1 MNKIH
6 ASLFVVKCVLQ
17 ILEILPKHIR
27 IAKSCFKFKTALYPF
42 CFVNVLWSFLSYS
55 HCWINC
61 AILDVFLQ
69 NKYLLLWA
77 NYFYMCLISYLF
89 LESLLHFHW
98 QENPDLW
105 KWLSG
110 QDQPPAA
117 VSVNPVSQ
125 INTYIPD
132 VVAFHSLLLCYIN
145 LAYLSVCQR
154 YPCFEGICSCS

>member
-6 ASLFVVKCVLQ
+6 GSLFVVKCVL
-17 ILEILPKHIR
+17 EILQKHIR

-61 AILDVFLQ
+61 AILAVFLQ
-69 NKYLLLWA
+69 NKYLLLRA

-110 QDQPPAA
+110 QDQPPEA

-125 INTYIPD
+125 INTYISFT
-132 VVAFHSLLLCYIN
+132 ASLLHIN
-145 LAYLSVCQR
+145 LADLSVCQR